1 MSKEPEEKKIP
12 QGRIARITRI
22 ATLNVGLATELFSAA
37 GRVVTGKGRE
47 EAARRFHEQ
56 SAQKLLKAL
65 GQMKGL
71 PMKLGQMITYL
82 DDYIPENH
90 RAIYRDALTT
100 LQTKARPIR
109 WKQMSAVIK
118 GDFGKDVSELYGEFK
133 QEPMAAASIGQV
145 YSATLPDGHPV
156 AVKVQY
162 PGIAE
167 AIKND
172 LKNVQTIKTAIAM
185 VLSKF
190 DVEHTIKEISDRMLE
205 ECDYGY
211 ELCSHE
217 EFYSVWNKDP
227 DVVIPRIHGDLSS
240 EHVITMDFIEG
251 QSFAEVLK
259 SEDQDLKNK
268 YGVILFRYVFKSLY
282 GHGLVNGDPHPGN
295 FLFLEDGPVAFFDYG
310 CVQRYD
316 EDTIN
321 KFSLVRQLVVDGKR
335 GEDLK
340 EAMNDAYGF
349 PENLDEEEFA
359 FLEEFLLHAF
369 QPLIAQ
375 QPFQLNRKYTEKLSD
390 LGLKGTFLGTRKAF
404 RKGVTELKGQGLAF
418 LSRIHSGL
426 MNMLANLNA
435 SADWPKIME
444 EIDRE
449 IEEER
454 AARDINS

>member
-1 MSKEPEEKKIP
+1 MSQEPEEKKIP
-12 QGRIARITRI
+12 QGRIARITRL

-37 GRVVTGKGRE
+37 GRVVTGQARDE
-47 EAARRFHEQ
+47 TARRFHEQ

-90 RAIYRDALTT
+90 RDIYRDALTS

-109 WKQMSAVIK
+109 WKQMKAVIQS
-118 GDFGKDVSELYGEFK
+118 DFGKDVTEIYSEFN
-133 QEPMAAASIGQV
+133 QVPMAAASIGQV
-145 YSATLPDGHPV
+145 YSAVLKDGQKV

-167 AIKND
+167 AIKSD
-172 LKNVQTIKTAIAM
+172 LKNIQTIKTAIAM

-217 EFYSVWNKDP
+217 EFFSAWKDDP
-227 DVVIPRIHGDLSS
+227 DVLIPRIHGDLSS
-240 EHVITMDFIEG
+240 EHVITMDFVEG
-251 QSFAEVLK
+251 KSFAEILE
-259 SEDQDLKNK
+259 SSDQELKNK

-295 FLFLEDGPVAFFDYG
+295 FLFLDDGRVAFLDFG

-316 EDTIN
+316 EDTIQ
-321 KFSLVRQLVVDGKR
+321 KFNAVKKLVVGGKR
-335 GEDLK
+335 GEELK
-340 EAMNDAYGF
+340 EAMNEAYGF
-349 PENLDEEEFA
+349 PENLDDEEFA
-359 FLEEFLLHAF
+359 FLEEFLLHCF
-369 QPLIAQ
+369 KPLIAE
-375 QPFQLNRKYTEKLSD
+375 QPFELNREYTEKLSD

-435 SADWPKIME
+435 KADWKSIME
-444 EIDRE
+444 EIDR
-449 IEEER
+449 
-454 AARDINS
+454 DIDAKKQDQ